1 MIELADR
8 ILTTINLLVA
18 ILILYLGFR
27 NAHTLSLILQK
38 WAMQLAIFVAAFFA
52 LGEILAIVNFLFAL
66 PGSELLREIVET
78 TFIVSI
84 ALLMYLLH
92 ASEQREV
99 SLLRRE
105 ANIDSL
111 TKLHNQAHFRRA
123 ASRRI
128 EEAKRYGFPLAM
140 IVLDIDSFKSYNDQF
155 GHEAGNKALCYVAL
169 VLQESVRADD
179 FVSRYGGEEF
189 VVLMTGD
196 LAAARVVA
204 ERIRLAI
211 ESQCIP
217 QSIAALRQQIT
228 VSLGIA
234 ILNDQNETTEQIL
247 EAADAAMYQAKQMGK
262 NRVYAS
268 NISPPRIPEERLKE

>member
-66 PGSELLREIVET
+66 PGLELLREIVET

-84 ALLMYLLH
+84 ALLM

-111 TKLHNQAHFRRA
+111 TKLHNQAYFRRA
-123 ASRRI
+123 ATRRI

-140 IVLDIDSFKSYNDQF
+140 IVLDIDNFKSYNDQF
-155 GHEAGNKALCYVAL
+155 GHEAGNKAPCYVAL

-179 FVSRYGGEEF
+179 FVARYGGEEF

-217 QSIAALRQQIT
+217 QSIAALRRQIT

-262 NRVYAS
+262 NRVYVS